1 MNTPAI
7 NQLTLDIDHVVR
19 QLGGEPLLTARDLN
33 ALLHQMVD
41 ALAPAPGLDLYG
53 VSAALRTE
61 VVQGSYNASGELL
74 SALSAAGAAES
85 AAGQCFSFGPALYT
99 YLPGDAGT
107 LVWVR
112 AWKGGTSAGGPT
124 PGLEVLAVGP
134 AGGYVGGSGF
144 NTVPLGAAR
153 VDLRPA
159 GTAGGWDQA
168 GSSYVA
174 PVSGLYELGARV
186 RITDADGPVGANY
199 AVGAG
204 PANTD
209 GEWMLWS
216 TIFSVNTPYNR
227 KGNQTTRVL
236 HLDAGQAV
244 RLYVYLDSFGAT
256 LGGELTV
263 KLLRRD

>member
-1 MNTPAI
+1 MSTSKI
-7 NQLTLDIDHVVR
+7 QQLTLDIDRVVR
-19 QLGGEPLLTARDLN
+19 PQGGEPLLKAQDLN
-33 ALLHQMVD
+33 VLLHSVVD
-41 ALAPAPGLDLYG
+41 ALATAPGLDPYSL
-53 VSAALRTE
+53 SAALRTE
-61 VVQGSYNASGELL
+61 VVQGTYNASGELTT
-74 SALSAAGAAES
+74 ALSAPAAAES
-85 AAGQCFSFGPALYT
+85 QAGQCFSYGPALYA

-107 LVWVR
+107 LAWVR
-112 AWKGGTSAGGPT
+112 TWKGGAAGGPT

-134 AGGYVGGSGF
+134 VGGYVGGGNF
-144 NTVPLGAAR
+144 NTVPLGQAR
-153 VDLRPA
+153 VDVAPA
-159 GTAGGWDQA
+159 GVSGGWDQA
-168 GSSYVA
+168 SSCYRA
-174 PVSGLYELGARV
+174 PISGLYELGARV

-209 GEWMLWS
+209 GEWMQWN

-236 HLDAGQAV
+236 HLAAGEAV
-244 RLYVYLDSFGAT
+244 RLYVYLDGFGAT